1 MQIRGIQPGIF
12 KSFFQSIEQ
21 LFLTVGQNNFG
32 NKIPFNSFFFL
43 SVGQHY
49 AIRVRALNAAGAGPW
64 SLESDQLNC
73 KYSRLR
79 PKVSFKDVATK
90 EVVTF
95 KAGESMAF
103 EVDIQGEPPAH
114 DIIWSLAGKE
124 LTDGGVG
131 IKIDNSKPYKS
142 FISVDGLTRK
152 DIGALDCTATNME
165 GIKSFYY

>member
-1 MQIRGIQPGIF
+1 M
-12 KSFFQSIEQ
+12 
-21 LFLTVGQNNFG
+21 
-32 NKIPFNSFFFL
+32 
-43 SVGQHY
+43 
-49 AIRVRALNAAGAGPW
+49 
-64 SLESDQLNC
+64 
-73 KYSRLR
+73 
-79 PKVSFKDVATK
+79 SFKDVATK

-165 GIKSFYY
+165 GMKKFLLLTFLTFLLFFCESRVFMIASCATFECNIL

>member
-1 MQIRGIQPGIF
+1 MSYCGLVDAKIRASDKDLPVLCVN
-12 KSFFQSIEQ
+12 SI
-21 LFLTVGQNNFG
+21 
-32 NKIPFNSFFFL
+32 FFL

-49 AIRVRALNAAGAGPW
+49 AIRVRACNAAGAGPW

-114 DIIWSLAGKE
+114 DIIWVRILCLKFSLNPLRFSLMRE
-124 LTDGGVG
+124 TDT
-131 IKIDNSKPYKS
+131 KMATAKS
-142 FISVDGLTRK
+142 
-152 DIGALDCTATNME
+152 
-165 GIKSFYY
+165 

>member
-1 MQIRGIQPGIF
+1 MKTIKILR
-12 KSFFQSIEQ
+12 FFDE
-21 LFLTVGQNNFG
+21 LFDVLIDVVERLC
-32 NKIPFNSFFFL
+32 FNSFFFL

-114 DIIWSLAGKE
+114 DIIWVRILCLKFSLNPLRLSLMRE
-124 LTDGGVG
+124 TD
-131 IKIDNSKPYKS
+131 
-142 FISVDGLTRK
+142 
-152 DIGALDCTATNME
+152 TNMTTAQ
-165 GIKSFYY
+165 S

>member
-1 MQIRGIQPGIF
+1 MD
-12 KSFFQSIEQ
+12 SS
-21 LFLTVGQNNFG
+21 
-32 NKIPFNSFFFL
+32 KITFNSFFFVL
-43 SVGQHY
+43 FLVGQHY

-165 GIKSFYY
+165 GMKKFLLLTFLTFLLLFFLRKPRFHDSLLRYF

>member
-1 MQIRGIQPGIF
+1 M
-12 KSFFQSIEQ
+12 
-21 LFLTVGQNNFG
+21 
-32 NKIPFNSFFFL
+32 
-43 SVGQHY
+43 
-49 AIRVRALNAAGAGPW
+49 
-64 SLESDQLNC
+64 
-73 KYSRLR
+73 
-79 PKVSFKDVATK
+79 SFKDVATK

-131 IKIDNSKPYKS
+131 VKIDNSKPYKS

-152 DIGALDCTATNME
+152 DIGPLDCTATNME
-165 GIKSFYY
+165 GIKKAFIINILDILVWLFLRKPRFHDSLLRYF

>member
-1 MQIRGIQPGIF
+1 M
-12 KSFFQSIEQ
+12 
-21 LFLTVGQNNFG
+21 
-32 NKIPFNSFFFL
+32 
-43 SVGQHY
+43 
-49 AIRVRALNAAGAGPW
+49 
-64 SLESDQLNC
+64 
-73 KYSRLR
+73 
-79 PKVSFKDVATK
+79 SFKDVATK

-131 IKIDNSKPYKS
+131 VKIDNSKPYKS

-152 DIGALDCTATNME
+152 DIGPLDCTATNME
-165 GIKSFYY
+165 GIKKFFIINILDILVLLFFCESRVFMIASCATFECNIL

>member
-1 MQIRGIQPGIF
+1 M
-12 KSFFQSIEQ
+12 
-21 LFLTVGQNNFG
+21 
-32 NKIPFNSFFFL
+32 
-43 SVGQHY
+43 
-49 AIRVRALNAAGAGPW
+49 
-64 SLESDQLNC
+64 
-73 KYSRLR
+73 
-79 PKVSFKDVATK
+79 SFKDVATK

-152 DIGALDCTATNME
+152 DIGPLDCTATNME
-165 GIKSFYY
+165 GIKKVFYY

>member
-1 MQIRGIQPGIF
+1 M
-12 KSFFQSIEQ
+12 
-21 LFLTVGQNNFG
+21 
-32 NKIPFNSFFFL
+32 
-43 SVGQHY
+43 
-49 AIRVRALNAAGAGPW
+49 
-64 SLESDQLNC
+64 
-73 KYSRLR
+73 
-79 PKVSFKDVATK
+79 SFKEVATK

-114 DIIWSLAGKE
+114 DIVWSLGGKE

-142 FISVDGLTRK
+142 TISVDGLTRK

-165 GIKSFYY
+165 GKKKFLLLTFLTFLGVFFCESRVFMIASCATFECNIL